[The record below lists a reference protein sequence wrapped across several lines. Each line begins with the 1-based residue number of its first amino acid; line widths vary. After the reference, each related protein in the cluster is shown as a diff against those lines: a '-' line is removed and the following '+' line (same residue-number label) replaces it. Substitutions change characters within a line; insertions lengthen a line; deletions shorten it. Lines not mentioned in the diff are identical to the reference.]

1 MLFSRETPLAKRVKH
16 FVRTP
21 IAKIAKIAKMH
32 RNLTTTSISTHILSR
47 ILNILSR
54 DHWVV
59 AVQEP
64 AVKKMTRLK

>member
-21 IAKIAKIAKMH
+21 IAKIAKMH
-32 RNLTTTSISTHILSR
+32 RNVTTTSISTHILSR

-64 AVKKMTRLK
+64 AVKKMTCLK